1 MTSIL
6 SKGVIGITVAICGNV
21 LISLALNCQKLAH
34 RRLDREKALKAREQE
49 LATRRNSAVLNE
61 NAEEGG
67 SQTVRTRTTQANS
80 NASVRVVETAPL
92 LQNSQSDLPH
102 GTYGTGSSS
111 SSSSRESRISM
122 SKRPLTQPVQ
132 PSKGT
137 LISRLIPFPLRTTKH
152 SSSILPGVRED
163 REQSGEFHS
172 THALLSVESICDSP
186 LENGAAGQQNGKRR
200 RGKELM
206 IEHGNE
212 SDYLK
217 SKLWYVQ
224 IF

>member
-1 MTSIL
+1 MTDIL

-49 LATRRNSAVLNE
+49 LATRRNSAALNE
-61 NAEEGG
+61 HAEEGG
-67 SQTVRTRTTQANS
+67 SQTVTTRTTQPNS

-92 LQNSQSDLPH
+92 LQHSQNDLPPRA
-102 GTYGTGSSS
+102 YGTGSSS
-111 SSSSRESRISM
+111 SSSSRESINSL

-132 PSKGT
+132 PSKRT
-137 LISRLIPFPLRTTKH
+137 LISRLIPFPLRTTH
-152 SSSILPGVRED
+152 SSSPLSGVRED
-163 REQSGEFHS
+163 AEQSGESHS

-186 LENGAAGQQNGKRR
+186 LGNRAAGQQNGKR
-200 RGKELM
+200 GKGKEELM